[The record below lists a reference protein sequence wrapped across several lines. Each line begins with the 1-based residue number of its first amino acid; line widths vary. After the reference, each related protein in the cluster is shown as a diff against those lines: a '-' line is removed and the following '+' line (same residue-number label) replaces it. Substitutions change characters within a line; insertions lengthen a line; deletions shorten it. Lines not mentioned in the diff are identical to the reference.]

1 MKRFFLMTAIWL
13 SLACFARAQNRQFS
27 KAAAV
32 QAVIDSFAIKD
43 LPGIGISVYS
53 EQEGWWTSA
62 SGYARTESKTPM
74 TAANLHYLQS
84 VSKTFVAVE
93 ILQLFEQNKLSLDDV
108 ISKYLPA
115 KYNRVLPSVNSITI
129 RMLLTHT
136 SGLPEYTSHPKY
148 TAKVLLYPQKPVPVD
163 ELVFAIEG
171 EPLQYAPGSKY
182 LYTNTNY
189 LLLAIIADKITGD
202 HAAYL
207 RKHVFQPLGMKNTF
221 YDPARMKMDY
231 AGLTDSY
238 WDILSTG
245 RPANITPM
253 QRANVAS
260 LLGDDGV
267 VATTYDAV
275 LFLRGLME
283 GKLLKPSTLEMMQ
296 QWVKNDAGRPVYGLG
311 LIHFEEGG
319 LEGMGHGGGGLGAG
333 CILLYVPAKKVY
345 VFLATNTG
353 VVVDGLGGLKANA
366 MKNAVLEALL
376 K

>member
-1 MKRFFLMTAIWL
+1 
-13 SLACFARAQNRQFS
+13 
-27 KAAAV
+27 
-32 QAVIDSFAIKD
+32 
-43 LPGIGISVYS
+43 
-53 EQEGWWTSA
+53 
-62 SGYARTESKTPM
+62 
-74 TAANLHYLQS
+74 
-84 VSKTFVAVE
+84 
-93 ILQLFEQNKLSLDDV
+93 
-108 ISKYLPA
+108 
-115 KYNRVLPSVNSITI
+115 
-129 RMLLTHT
+129 
-136 SGLPEYTSHPKY
+136 
-148 TAKVLLYPQKPVPVD
+148 
-163 ELVFAIEG
+163 
-171 EPLQYAPGSKY
+171 
-182 LYTNTNY
+182 
-189 LLLAIIADKITGD
+189 
-202 HAAYL
+202 
-207 RKHVFQPLGMKNTF
+207 
-221 YDPARMKMDY
+221 
-231 AGLTDSY
+231 
-238 WDILSTG
+238 
-245 RPANITPM
+245 M